1 MAAVRWSDEAERDLV
16 QILDFIAERNPAAA
30 DRLQVRFSNVVKN
43 LQDLSLIYRE
53 GRVSGTREIVVH
65 PNYVLIYRIGAD
77 AVWIVNVLH
86 SARRY
91 PPE

>member
-30 DRLQVRFSNVVKN
+30 DRLQVRFSDVVKN
-43 LQDLSLIYRE
+43 LQDRSLIYRE
-53 GRVSGTREIVVH
+53 GRVSGTREIAVH
-65 PNYVLIYRIGAD
+65 RNYVLIYRIGAD

>member
-1 MAAVRWSDEAERDLV
+1 MGAVRWSDEAERDLV
-16 QILDFIAERNPAAA
+16 QILDFIGEQNPAAA
-30 DRLQVRFSNVVKN
+30 DRLQARFSVAVGN
-43 LQDLSLIYRE
+43 LQQHPLIYRE
-53 GRVSGTREIVVH
+53 GRVAGTREIVVH
-65 PNYVLIYRIGAD
+65 PNYVLIYRIGVD

>member
-30 DRLQVRFSNVVKN
+30 DRLQVRFSDVVKN
-43 LQDLSLIYRE
+43 LQDRSLIYRE

>member
-30 DRLQVRFSNVVKN
+30 DRLQVRFSDVVKN
-43 LQDLSLIYRE
+43 PQDRSLIYRE

>member
-1 MAAVRWSDEAERDLV
+1 MGVVRWSDEAERDLLE
-16 QILDFIAERNPAAA
+16 IHDFIAQQNPAAA
-30 DRLQVRFSNVVKN
+30 DRMQALFSRAVKN
-43 LQDLSLIYRE
+43 LQDHPLIYRE

-65 PNYVLIYRIGAD
+65 PNYVLIYRIADD

>member
-1 MAAVRWSDEAERDLV
+1 MVRWSDEAERDLV
-16 QILDFIAERNPAAA
+16 EILDFIAQQNPAAA
-30 DRLQVRFSNVVKN
+30 DRMQALFSQAVKN
-43 LQDLSLIYRE
+43 LRDHPLIYRE

-77 AVWIVNVLH
+77 AVWIVNILH

>member
-1 MAAVRWSDEAERDLV
+1 MAAIRWSDEAERDLV
-16 QILDFIAERNPAAA
+16 QILDFIAERNPEAA
-30 DRLQVRFSNVVKN
+30 DRMRDRFVRAVKN
-43 LQDLSLIYRE
+43 LQDLPLIYRE

-65 PNYVLIYRIGAD
+65 PNYVLIYRIAID

-86 SARRY
+86 TARRY

>member
-30 DRLQVRFSNVVKN
+30 DRLQVRFSDVVN
-43 LQDLSLIYRE
+43 NPQDRSLIYRE

>member
-1 MAAVRWSDEAERDLV
+1 MW
-16 QILDFIAERNPAAA
+16 ILDFIAERNPVAA
-30 DRLQVRFSNVVKN
+30 DRLQARFADAVTN
-43 LQDLSLIYRE
+43 LRDHSQIYRE

-65 PNYVLIYRIGAD
+65 TNYVLICRIGID

-91 PPE
+91 PRE

>member
-43 LQDLSLIYRE
+43 LQDRSLIYRE